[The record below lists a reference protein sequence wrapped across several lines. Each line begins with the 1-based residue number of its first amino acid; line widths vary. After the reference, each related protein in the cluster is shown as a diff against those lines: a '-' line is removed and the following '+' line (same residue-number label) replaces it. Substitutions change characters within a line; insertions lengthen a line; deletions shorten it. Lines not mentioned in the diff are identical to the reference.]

1 MRRPAILSA
10 FARAR
15 SGAAI
20 LEFAVALP
28 ILLLL
33 VAGAFEIGRAA
44 LVYLVMQSAVQGG
57 ARALA
62 RLPDPD
68 CRPACSAAAS
78 RAIETAAE
86 EIAGRTGLPASSIRV
101 APSPAS
107 PAGTVVLAAN
117 VEVGAAIFG
126 GVGLPAGWTLSVSH
140 QEPRLA
146 P

>member
-1 MRRPAILSA
+1 MRRRTLLPA
-10 FARAR
+10 FAVAR

-28 ILLLL
+28 IMLLL

-44 LVYLVMQSAVQGG
+44 LVYFVMQSAVQGG

-68 CRPACSAAAS
+68 CHPACSASVS
-78 RAIETAAE
+78 RAIETVTD
-86 EIAGRTGLPASSIRV
+86 EITGRTGIPASSIRV

-107 PAGTVVLAAN
+107 PPGTIVLAAD
-117 VEVGAAIFG
+117 VQLGAGVFG